1 MEIKEAR
8 KYGVFFVAGA
18 CIACFLGKR
27 TKDKGGTESK
37 YWQYYDV
44 LNRWM
49 KQREKGISIADNL
62 RQRDIREIAIYG
74 MGDVGKH
81 LQEELA
87 GTDIVI
93 KYAVDRSFYAMSDLD
108 IYEPESDLPEV
119 DAVIVT
125 PVFDYEIIQKRLTEK
140 MDCQIL
146 SISDVIN
153 K

>member
-1 MEIKEAR
+1 MKLKEVR
-8 KYGVFFVAGA
+8 NYGIFFMAGA
-18 CIACFLGKR
+18 CITYFLGKR
-27 TKDKGGTESK
+27 KKDKFGMDGK

-49 KQREKGISIADNL
+49 KQRERGISIEDNL
-62 RQRDIREIAIYG
+62 RQRGIKEIAIYG
-74 MGDVGKH
+74 MGDIGKH

-93 KYAVDRSFYAMSDLD
+93 KYAVDRSFYAMSSLD
-108 IYEPESDLPEV
+108 IYEPESDLPKV

-125 PVFDYEIIQKRLTEK
+125 PVFDYENIRKSLTAR

>member
-1 MEIKEAR
+1 MKLMEVR
-8 KYGVFFVAGA
+8 NYGAFLMIGV
-18 CIACFLGKR
+18 CITCFLGKR
-27 TKDKGGTESK
+27 KRDKTGADNK

-49 KQREKGISIADNL
+49 KQRERGISIEDNL
-62 RQRDIREIAIYG
+62 RQRGIGEIAIYG
-74 MGDVGKH
+74 MSDIGKH

-93 KYAVDRSFYAMSDLD
+93 KYVVDRSLYAMSDLD
-108 IYEPESDLPEV
+108 IYEPESDLPKV

-125 PVFDYEIIQKRLTEK
+125 PVFDYENIRKSLAAR

-153 K
+153 

>member
-1 MEIKEAR
+1 METKKVR
-8 KYGVFFVAGA
+8 NYVFFLFAGA
-18 CIACFLGKR
+18 CITYFSGKQKKNR
-27 TKDKGGTESK
+27 VGTDSK

-49 KQREKGISIADNL
+49 KQKERGINIEDNL
-62 RQRDIREIAIYG
+62 RQRNIKEIAIYG
-74 MGDVGKH
+74 MGDIGKH
-81 LQEELA
+81 LQEELT

-93 KYAVDRSFYAMSDLD
+93 KYAVDRSFYAMSNLD

-119 DAVIVT
+119 DAIIVT
-125 PVFDYEIIQKRLTEK
+125 PVFDYENIRKSLAAK
-140 MDCQIL
+140 LNCQIL

>member
-1 MEIKEAR
+1 MEIKEIR
-8 KYGVFFVAGA
+8 KYGVFLMAGA
-18 CIACFLGKR
+18 CMSYFLGKR
-27 TKDKGGTESK
+27 KRDKAGTDTK

-62 RQRDIREIAIYG
+62 RQRDIGEIAIYG
-74 MGDVGKH
+74 MGDIGKH

-93 KYAVDRSFYAMSDLD
+93 KYAIDRSFYAMSNLD

-125 PVFDYEIIQKRLTEK
+125 PVFDYENIRKRLTEK

-146 SISDVIN
+146 NIADVIN